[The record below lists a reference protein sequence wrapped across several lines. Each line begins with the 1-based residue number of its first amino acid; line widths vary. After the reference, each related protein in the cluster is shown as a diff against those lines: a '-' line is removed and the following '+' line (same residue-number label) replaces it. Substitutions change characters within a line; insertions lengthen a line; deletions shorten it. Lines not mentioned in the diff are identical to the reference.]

1 MSKNKRIPAPLA
13 QTAASQQEKR
23 VMQRAA
29 SMAEACLIT
38 DLQMMPGMPQEERK
52 AFVSFITAMHNLAG
66 GLKLDPQ
73 EAMEWAIAPV
83 PVAAEPS
90 APEPLPD
97 GGMLQ

>member
-1 MSKNKRIPAPLA
+1 MSKNKRTPALV

-29 SMAEACLIT
+29 AMAENCLIT
-38 DLQMMPGMPQEERK
+38 DLENMPGMPKEERQ
-52 AFVSFITAMHNLAG
+52 AFVSFITAMHRVAG
-66 GLKLDPQ
+66 GMKLDY
-73 EAMEWAIAPV
+73 EEVMAWGIAPA
-83 PVAAEPS
+83 PVAVEPS

>member
-1 MSKNKRIPAPLA
+1 MSKNKRIPALV

-23 VMQRAA
+23 VVQRAA

-66 GLKLDPQ
+66 GMRLPEE
-73 EAMEWAIAPV
+73 EAMEWGIMPVAV
-83 PVAAEPS
+83 PVEQP

-97 GGMLQ
+97 GGLLQ

>member
-1 MSKNKRIPAPLA
+1 MSGKQKRIASLV
-13 QTAASQQEKR
+13 QTKTAQQEKQ
-23 VMQRAA
+23 VIQRAA

-73 EAMEWAIAPV
+73 EAMEWAIAPA

-90 APEPLPD
+90 APDPLPD